1 MLALMK
7 NLQLSQ
13 HPDRLLAVALR
24 HLTHH
29 PAQVSCVGSDS
40 KNNERNPSVSSYY
53 KINNQTAIDIAA
65 GKVYMSIS
73 NSIN

>member
-7 NLQLSQ
+7 HLHLSH

-40 KNNERNPSVSSYY
+40 KNNSERNPSVSSYY

-65 GKVYMSIS
+65 GKVIL
-73 NSIN
+73 